1 MTRLDGRVALV
12 TGAGRY
18 RGIGRAIVLRLAE
31 EGADI
36 VVTARQRDPS
46 TFPAHE
52 QEMGWKGIESV
63 AEEVRGMGR
72 RALALDC
79 DVTDKED
86 LQRTVD
92 AAVAELGGIDILV
105 NNAALPSLAGA
116 APILEMTDE
125 NWYETVDVNLH
136 GLYHTIRAV
145 GREMVKGGGGSI
157 INISSTAGRIGI
169 PNYGAYCAT
178 KWAMHGLTQ
187 QLALE
192 LAKDNIRVNIVCP
205 RLHRHRHD
213 GRHLRPLRRGRR
225 RRAGHLQG
233 RHPPRAPHGPPG
245 HRRGAGRRRRLPRLG
260 RFVLH
265 DGPGAQRRRRQP
277 HGLIASLDSHPP
289 TRRRP
294 ACRSAT

>member
-31 EGADI
+31 EGADV
-36 VVTARQRDPS
+36 VVTARARDAS
-46 TFPAHE
+46 SFPPHE

-72 RALALDC
+72 RALAVDC
-79 DVTDKED
+79 DVTDKDD

-105 NNAALPSLAGA
+105 NNAALPSEAGA

-192 LAKDNIRVNIVCP
+192 LARQNIRVNIVCP
-205 RLHRHRHD
+205 GSTDTDMMD
-213 GRHLRPLRRGRR
+213 GTFGRYDEVAGQEPGTSKAAI
-225 RRAGHLQG
+225 RRALLMG
-233 RHPPRAPHGPPG
+233 RQATVEEQAAVVAFLASDDSSYMTGQ
-245 HRRGAGRRRRLPRLG
+245 ALN
-260 RFVLH
+260 V
-265 DGPGAQRRRRQP
+265 DGGSRM
-277 HGLIASLDSHPP
+277 D
-289 TRRRP
+289 
-294 ACRSAT
+294 

>member
-52 QEMGWKGIESV
+52 QELGWKGIESV

-72 RALALDC
+72 RALAVDC
-79 DVTDKED
+79 DVTDKDD

-92 AAVAELGGIDILV
+92 AAVAELGKIDILV
-105 NNAALPSLAGA
+105 NNAALPSEAGA

-157 INISSTAGRIGI
+157 VNISSTAGRIGI

-192 LAKDNIRVNIVCP
+192 LAKDKIRVNIVCP
-205 RLHRHRHD
+205 GSTDTDMMD
-213 GRHLRPLRRGRR
+213 GTFGRYDEV
-225 RRAGHLQG
+225 AG
-233 RHPPRAPHGPPG
+233 
-245 HRRGAGRRRRLPRLG
+245 
-260 RFVLH
+260 
-265 DGPGAQRRRRQP
+265 
-277 HGLIASLDSHPP
+277 LDSG
-289 TRRRP
+289 TSKAAIRARLLMGRQ
-294 ACRSAT
+294 ATVEEQAAVVAFLASDDSSYMTGQALNVDGGSRMD

>member
-1 MTRLDGRVALV
+1 MTRLEGRVALV

-31 EGADI
+31 EGADV
-36 VVTARQRDPS
+36 VVTARARDAS
-46 TFPAHE
+46 SFPPHE

-72 RALALDC
+72 RALAVDC
-79 DVTDKED
+79 DVTDKDD

-105 NNAALPSLAGA
+105 NNAALPSEAGA

-192 LAKDNIRVNIVCP
+192 LARQNIRVNIVCP
-205 RLHRHRHD
+205 GSTDTDMMD
-213 GRHLRPLRRGRR
+213 GTFGRYDEVAGQEPGTSKAAI
-225 RRAGHLQG
+225 RRALLMG
-233 RHPPRAPHGPPG
+233 RQATVEEQAAVVAFLASDDSSYMTGQ
-245 HRRGAGRRRRLPRLG
+245 ALN
-260 RFVLH
+260 V
-265 DGPGAQRRRRQP
+265 DGGSRM
-277 HGLIASLDSHPP
+277 D
-289 TRRRP
+289 
-294 ACRSAT
+294 

>member
-36 VVTARQRDPS
+36 VVTARERDPS

-52 QEMGWKGIESV
+52 QEIGWKGIESV

-79 DVTDKED
+79 DVTSKDD

-205 RLHRHRHD
+205 GSTDTDMMD
-213 GRHLRPLRRGRR
+213 GTFGRYDEVAGAEPGTSKAAI
-225 RRAGHLQG
+225 RRALLMG
-233 RHPPRAPHGPPG
+233 RQATVEEQAAVVAFLASDDSSYMTGQ
-245 HRRGAGRRRRLPRLG
+245 ALN
-260 RFVLH
+260 V
-265 DGPGAQRRRRQP
+265 DGGSRM
-277 HGLIASLDSHPP
+277 D
-289 TRRRP
+289 
-294 ACRSAT
+294 

>member
-1 MTRLDGRVALV
+1 MTRLEGRVALV

-31 EGADI
+31 EGADV
-36 VVTARQRDPS
+36 VVTARARDAS
-46 TFPAHE
+46 TFPPHE

-63 AEEVRGMGR
+63 AEEVRAMGR
-72 RALALDC
+72 RALAVDC
-79 DVTDKED
+79 DVTDKDD

-105 NNAALPSLAGA
+105 NNAALPSEAGA

-205 RLHRHRHD
+205 GSTDTDMMD
-213 GRHLRPLRRGRR
+213 GTFGRYDEVAGQEPGTSKAAI
-225 RRAGHLQG
+225 RRALLMG
-233 RHPPRAPHGPPG
+233 RQATVEEQAAVVAFLASDDSSYMTGQ
-245 HRRGAGRRRRLPRLG
+245 ALN
-260 RFVLH
+260 V
-265 DGPGAQRRRRQP
+265 DGGSRM
-277 HGLIASLDSHPP
+277 D
-289 TRRRP
+289 
-294 ACRSAT
+294 

>member
-1 MTRLDGRVALV
+1 MTRLEGRVALV

-31 EGADI
+31 EGADV
-36 VVTARQRDPS
+36 VVTARARDAS
-46 TFPAHE
+46 SFPPHE

-72 RALALDC
+72 RALAVDC
-79 DVTDKED
+79 DVTDKDD

-105 NNAALPSLAGA
+105 NNAALPSEAGA
-116 APILEMTDE
+116 APILEMTDQ

-192 LAKDNIRVNIVCP
+192 LARQNIRVNIVCP
-205 RLHRHRHD
+205 GSTDTDMMD
-213 GRHLRPLRRGRR
+213 GTFGRYDEVAGQEPGTSKAAI
-225 RRAGHLQG
+225 RRALLMG
-233 RHPPRAPHGPPG
+233 RQATVEEQAAVVAFLASDDSSYMTGQ
-245 HRRGAGRRRRLPRLG
+245 ALN
-260 RFVLH
+260 V
-265 DGPGAQRRRRQP
+265 DGGSRM
-277 HGLIASLDSHPP
+277 D
-289 TRRRP
+289 
-294 ACRSAT
+294 

>member
-1 MTRLDGRVALV
+1 MTRLAGRVALV

-31 EGADI
+31 EGADV
-36 VVTARQRDPS
+36 VVTARARDAS
-46 TFPAHE
+46 TFPPHE

-63 AEEVRGMGR
+63 AEEVRAKGR
-72 RALALDC
+72 RALAVDC
-79 DVTDKED
+79 DVTDKDD

-92 AAVAELGGIDILV
+92 AAVAELGKIDILV
-105 NNAALPSLAGA
+105 NNAALPSEAGA

-192 LAKDNIRVNIVCP
+192 LARQNIRVNIVCP
-205 RLHRHRHD
+205 GSTDTDMMD
-213 GRHLRPLRRGRR
+213 GTFGRYDEVAGQEPGTSKAAI
-225 RRAGHLQG
+225 RRALLMG
-233 RHPPRAPHGPPG
+233 RQATVEEQAAVVAFLASDDSSYMTGQ
-245 HRRGAGRRRRLPRLG
+245 ALN
-260 RFVLH
+260 V
-265 DGPGAQRRRRQP
+265 DGGSRM
-277 HGLIASLDSHPP
+277 D
-289 TRRRP
+289 
-294 ACRSAT
+294 

>member
-1 MTRLDGRVALV
+1 MSRLAGRVAFV

-31 EGADI
+31 EGSDV
-36 VVTARQRDPS
+36 VVTARARDAS
-46 TFPAHE
+46 TFPSHE
-52 QEMGWKGIESV
+52 QEQGWKGIESV
-63 AEEVRGMGR
+63 ADEVRAMGR

-79 DVTDKED
+79 DVTDKD
-86 LQRTVD
+86 AIQRTVD
-92 AAVAELGGIDILV
+92 AAIAEFGHIDILV

-116 APILEMTDE
+116 APVLTMDDE

-157 INISSTAGRIGI
+157 VNISSTAGRIGI

-192 LAKDNIRVNIVCP
+192 LAGDKIRVNIVCP
-205 RLHRHRHD
+205 GSTDTDMMD
-213 GRHLRPLRRGRR
+213 GTFGRYDEV
-225 RRAGHLQG
+225 AGLESG
-233 RHPPRAPHGPPG
+233 TSKA
-245 HRRGAGRRRRLPRLG
+245 A
-260 RFVLH
+260 
-265 DGPGAQRRRRQP
+265 
-277 HGLIASLDSHPP
+277 
-289 TRRRP
+289 TRRMLLMGRQ
-294 ACRSAT
+294 ATVEEQAAVVAFLASDDSSYMTGQALNVDGGSRMD

>member
-1 MTRLDGRVALV
+1 MSRLDGRVALV

-31 EGADI
+31 EGAHV
-36 VVTARQRDPS
+36 VVTARARDAS
-46 TFPAHE
+46 TFPQHE

-63 AEEVRGMGR
+63 AGEVRAMGR
-72 RALALDC
+72 RALAIDC
-79 DVTDKED
+79 DVADKDD

-92 AAVAELGGIDILV
+92 AAIAEFGRIDILV
-105 NNAALPSLAGA
+105 NNAALPSEAGA

-157 INISSTAGRIGI
+157 VNISSTAGRIGL

-205 RLHRHRHD
+205 GSTD
-213 GRHLRPLRRGRR
+213 TDMMDSTFGRYDEV
-225 RRAGHLQG
+225 AGYE
-233 RHPPRAPHGPPG
+233 PG
-245 HRRGAGRRRRLPRLG
+245 TSKAA
-260 RFVLH
+260 V
-265 DGPGAQRRRRQP
+265 
-277 HGLIASLDSHPP
+277 
-289 TRRRP
+289 
-294 ACRSAT
+294 RSALLMGRQATVEEQAAVVAFLASDDSSYMTGQALNVDGGSRMD

>member
-72 RALALDC
+72 RALAIDC
-79 DVTDKED
+79 DVTDKDD

-92 AAVAELGGIDILV
+92 AAVAELGKIDILV
-105 NNAALPSLAGA
+105 NNAALPSEAGA

-157 INISSTAGRIGI
+157 VNISSTAGRIGI

-192 LAKDNIRVNIVCP
+192 LAKDKIRVNIVCP
-205 RLHRHRHD
+205 GSTDTDMMDGTFGRYDEVAGLDAGTSKAAIRARLLMGRQATVEEQAAVVAFLASDDSSYMTGQALNVD
-213 GRHLRPLRRGRR
+213 GGSRM
-225 RRAGHLQG
+225 
-233 RHPPRAPHGPPG
+233 
-245 HRRGAGRRRRLPRLG
+245 
-260 RFVLH
+260 
-265 DGPGAQRRRRQP
+265 D
-277 HGLIASLDSHPP
+277 
-289 TRRRP
+289 
-294 ACRSAT
+294 

>member
-1 MTRLDGRVALV
+1 MGRLDDRIALV

-31 EGADI
+31 EGAHV
-36 VVTARQRDPS
+36 VVTARARDAS
-46 TFPAHE
+46 TFPQHE

-63 AEEVRGMGR
+63 AEEVRAMGR
-72 RALALDC
+72 RALAIDC
-79 DVTDKED
+79 DVTDKDD

-92 AAVAELGGIDILV
+92 AAIAEFGGIDILV
-105 NNAALPSLAGA
+105 NNAALPSEAGA

-157 INISSTAGRIGI
+157 VNISSTAGRIGL

-205 RLHRHRHD
+205 GSTDTDMMDSTFGRYDEVAGQEPGTSKAAVRAALLMGRQATVEEQAAVVAFLACDDSSYMTGQALNVD
-213 GRHLRPLRRGRR
+213 GGSRM
-225 RRAGHLQG
+225 
-233 RHPPRAPHGPPG
+233 
-245 HRRGAGRRRRLPRLG
+245 
-260 RFVLH
+260 
-265 DGPGAQRRRRQP
+265 D
-277 HGLIASLDSHPP
+277 
-289 TRRRP
+289 
-294 ACRSAT
+294 

>member
-36 VVTARQRDPS
+36 VVTARERDPS

-79 DVTDKED
+79 DVTSKDD

-205 RLHRHRHD
+205 GSTDTDMMD
-213 GRHLRPLRRGRR
+213 GTFGRYDEVAGAEPGTSKAAI
-225 RRAGHLQG
+225 RRALLMG
-233 RHPPRAPHGPPG
+233 RQATVEEQAAVVAFLASDDSSYMTGQ
-245 HRRGAGRRRRLPRLG
+245 ALN
-260 RFVLH
+260 V
-265 DGPGAQRRRRQP
+265 DGGSRM
-277 HGLIASLDSHPP
+277 D
-289 TRRRP
+289 
-294 ACRSAT
+294 

>member
-1 MTRLDGRVALV
+1 MGRLDDRIALV

-31 EGADI
+31 EGAHV
-36 VVTARQRDPS
+36 VVTARARDAS
-46 TFPAHE
+46 TFPPHE

-63 AEEVRGMGR
+63 AEEVRARGR
-72 RALALDC
+72 RALAVDC
-79 DVTDKED
+79 DVADKDD

-92 AAVAELGGIDILV
+92 AAIAEFGGIDILV
-105 NNAALPSLAGA
+105 NNAALPSEAGA

-145 GREMVKGGGGSI
+145 GREMVKGGSGSI
-157 INISSTAGRIGI
+157 VNISSTAGRIGL

-205 RLHRHRHD
+205 GSTDTDMMDSTFGRYDEVAGQEPGTSKAAVRAALLMGRQATVEEQAAVVAFLASDDSSYMTGQALNVD
-213 GRHLRPLRRGRR
+213 GGSRM
-225 RRAGHLQG
+225 
-233 RHPPRAPHGPPG
+233 
-245 HRRGAGRRRRLPRLG
+245 
-260 RFVLH
+260 
-265 DGPGAQRRRRQP
+265 D
-277 HGLIASLDSHPP
+277 
-289 TRRRP
+289 
-294 ACRSAT
+294 